1 MIVKKCCFPSEST
14 MYIHIY
20 IYIYL
25 PKYSEAFLKFYAKTP
40 ILSRVCAQKFCLHRV
55 RELHV
60 TLGDPRLKESRSHEF
75 PKKKQIPNLG
85 GGDYNKW
92 RLHISGWLKSE
103 NADLGGGNSNI
114 FVFSSRKL
122 GKMNPFWR
130 VYFSDGLKPPTSN
143 ILWKIPKNLEQW

>member
-20 IYIYL
+20 IYICPNIVKHFWNFTQKHPFSPEFVHKNFVYIGFG
-25 PKYSEAFLKFYAKTP
+25 SSMW
-40 ILSRVCAQKFCLHRV
+40 LSGIPVWKKV
-55 RELHV
+55 EV
-60 TLGDPRLKESRSHEF
+60 TSFR
-75 PKKKQIPNLG
+75 KKKQIPNLG

-130 VYFSDGLKPPTSN
+130 AYISDGLKPPTSN